1 MRNYWRRRTAEK
13 GRRGGTYSRSSG
25 SGRRRKA
32 FQCQLYLPLVTGP
45 EEIFGGGYT
54 PGVSLASRV
63 RKWSLP
69 SPFRGAWIIASSQFR
84 RIYLPVQLSRPVQ
97 VRPLFVAPADRNAAP
112 VGNVEAPARLSS

>member
-1 MRNYWRRRTAEK
+1 VEHIVGRAVAGVAERLFSASCTYRLLL
-13 GRRGGTYSRSSG
+13 GRKKYSVG
-25 SGRRRKA
+25 A
-32 FQCQLYLPLVTGP
+32 TPL
-45 EEIFGGGYT
+45 
-54 PGVSLASRV
+54 GVSLASRV